1 MCIYFV
7 QHHFSKKRSSSTTN
21 SKPGWAA
28 ADKEIK
34 TTKVA
39 SEEATG
45 NSKDEAKLFQ
55 MQQNQLVTLLD
66 TALHYVAF
74 EQGIEQFCLAFLF
87 ISAAFVNLEA
97 SKQYTCYVVLIK
109 FDASKKIGWNPVQL

>member
-45 NSKDEAKLFQ
+45 NSKDEARLF
-55 MQQNQLVTLLD
+55 
-66 TALHYVAF
+66 
-74 EQGIEQFCLAFLF
+74 
-87 ISAAFVNLEA
+87 
-97 SKQYTCYVVLIK
+97 
-109 FDASKKIGWNPVQL
+109 